1 MSLEKIRAT
10 AKDPKVNQHLE
21 GVLEHL
27 ASRHPDLELAIKWG
41 KPMFSQSGA
50 FIIGFDVAKAHLSV
64 IPEPYAMETFAD
76 AIEAAGYGRTDNLFK
91 ITADQEPHLDLLEA
105 IIAFKREDKVGAVTY
120 FKAD

>member
-1 MSLEKIRAT
+1 MGQAH
-10 AKDPKVNQHLE
+10 V
-21 GVLEHL
+21 
-27 ASRHPDLELAIKWG
+27 
-41 KPMFSQSGA
+41 QSVWA

-91 ITADQEPHLDLLEA
+91 ITADQEPHLDVPEA